1 MKLNTAI
8 WRTVTMMAVG
18 PMTLHAQEVKNT
30 SYEPS
35 EGNRI
40 LRFEIELKCSLDKAW
55 ELFTT
60 TEGLRTWM
68 APVVEVDFS
77 TGGRWEVSYDKSK
90 KVGDPGNIINEIVCI
105 VPKEMYVTRVRQV
118 PDNFPFDP
126 ELVFQGRSVLQFEEV
141 GENRV
146 KLTLTGTGYGEGP
159 EWDRIY
165 NFGLWGNRVTLR
177 DLHKRIENGPVDW
190 DAEDLSE
197 KTSL

>member
-8 WRTVTMMAVG
+8 WMTVAMLAIG

-30 SYEPS
+30 SYKPS

-118 PDNFPFDP
+118 PDNFPFDA
-126 ELVFQGRSVLQFEEV
+126 EKMYKTRGVLQFEKT
-141 GENRV
+141 GKNRT
-146 KLTLTGTGYGEGP
+146 KLILTETGYRDGP
-159 EWDRIY
+159 EWNQLY
-165 NFGLWGNRVTLR
+165 NFFKLANRHTL
-177 DLHKRIENGPVDW
+177 LELYKRVENGPVDW
-190 DAEDLSE
+190 DEAEED
-197 KTSL
+197 